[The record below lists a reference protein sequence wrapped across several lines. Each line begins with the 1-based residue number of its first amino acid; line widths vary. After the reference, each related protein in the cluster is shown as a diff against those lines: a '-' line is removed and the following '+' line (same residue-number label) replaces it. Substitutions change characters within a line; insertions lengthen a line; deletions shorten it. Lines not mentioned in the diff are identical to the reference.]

1 MRSPSIVVLLALL
14 GLALL
19 FMPMAAVP
27 YVPLPFTSG
36 LMPTFSMYPNIV
48 RGDVLY
54 VDRTVGFSEIM
65 VGDIA
70 LFWGA
75 ADHPISHRVVAHDG
89 TEATTRGDF
98 NDRNDDL
105 PVTADEYLGKVS
117 VVIPVHSLGPQLG
130 YVAGFL
136 LTFSAIM
143 LVSAAAY
150 VLAHREWLRSQFG
163 GARRRRAL

>member
-1 MRSPSIVVLLALL
+1 MRSPSIVVPLALL

-54 VDRTVGFSEIM
+54 VDRTVGFSEVM
-65 VGDIA
+65 VGDVA

-75 ADHPISHRVVAHDG
+75 ASHPISHRVVAHDG
-89 TEATTRGDF
+89 TGVTTRGDL
-98 NDRNDDL
+98 NDRNDP
-105 PVTADEYLGKVS
+105 PVTADKYLGRVS
-117 VVIPVHSLGPQLG
+117 VVIPVHSLGPQFG
-130 YVAGFL
+130 YAVGFF
-136 LTFSAIM
+136 LTFSGIM
-143 LVSAAAY
+143 LVSAVAY
-150 VLAHREWLRSQFG
+150 VLAHREWIRSQLG
-163 GARRRRAL
+163 AARRRRAL